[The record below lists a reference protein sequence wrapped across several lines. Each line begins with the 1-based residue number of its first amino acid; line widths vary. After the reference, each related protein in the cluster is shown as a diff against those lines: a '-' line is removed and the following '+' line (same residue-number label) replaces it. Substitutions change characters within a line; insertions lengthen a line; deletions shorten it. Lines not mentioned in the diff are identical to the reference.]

1 MKSSARGVV
10 AAHASLAAAL
20 VAAVDAITGR
30 AGTLVSVSNDGLSGR
45 AVQEAIARALDDSG
59 AGPDDNH
66 DDLVIRITLQGGRFT
81 VPEPASL
88 ALLGMGLLGL
98 GFAARRRRG

>member
-1 MKSSARGVV
+1 VSGSPNFFLTFTSADPTQLGSWDTVINGVT
-10 AAHASLAAAL
+10 AGG
-20 VAAVDAITGR
+20 GR
-30 AGTLVSVSNDGLSGR
+30 SV
-45 AVQEAIARALDDSG
+45 IIALDDSG

-66 DDLVIRITLQGGRFT
+66 DDLVVMITLDNGNFT

-98 GFAARRRRG
+98 GFAARRRRA